1 MENRAHAI
9 ATGLFALLLGGAL
22 VLALW
27 WFSEDREAT
36 REYLL
41 ASTGSVNGLNVQ
53 AAVRYRGM
61 LAGRVTDIAIDPQ
74 DARRLLVKIR
84 IRADLP
90 ITRSTRASLGTQ
102 GVTGLAY
109 IQLEERGSDA
119 TPLTAEDGQLPVIVL
134 NSGLIDQIADHALAA
149 AQRFKEVADRISL
162 VFDET
167 TTERLRKS
175 LERLES
181 AIAGI
186 DRTFKDAPATLAA
199 ISAAFNDENLG
210 RLAATLDNLE
220 RTTGAAEPTI
230 AEMRVLLERLTAM
243 SERVDRAAL
252 AAGDGLI
259 DGTLPQ
265 LNELLR
271 ELTATSRRLGR
282 LIEEVESSPQMLL
295 TGPGERA
302 PGPGE
307 PGFTVNSP
315 R

>member
-61 LAGRVTDIAIDPQ
+61 LAGRVTDIAIDPR

-109 IQLEERGSDA
+109 IQLEERGTDT

-162 VFDET
+162 IFDET
-167 TTERLRKS
+167 TTERLRRS
-175 LERLES
+175 LEGLES
-181 AIAGI
+181 AIGGI
-186 DRTFKDAPATLAA
+186 DRTFKDAPSTLAA

-243 SERVDRAAL
+243 SERVDRAAV

-271 ELTATSRRLGR
+271 ELTSTSRRLGR

-307 PGFTVNSP
+307 PGFSASSP